1 MTSHVHAI
9 DIMPRRNA
17 GNVKIP
23 SFSMAPIAMQQ
34 HKTFEINMSNKS
46 VYVLIE
52 YVKGYHE
59 RTNYYYR
66 CG

>member
-23 SFSMAPIAMQQ
+23 SFSMTPITSTAIAAIM
-34 HKTFEINMSNKS
+34 
-46 VYVLIE
+46 L
-52 YVKGYHE
+52 
-59 RTNYYYR
+59 
-66 CG
+66 